1 MATIIVFL
9 IFAGFLNVYL
19 LVRVKITQEL
29 KMLKHQKLSSGKEL
43 FYLHISFI
51 IGSKIKY

>member
-29 KMLKHQKLSSGKEL
+29 KMLKT
-43 FYLHISFI
+43 
-51 IGSKIKY
+51 SKT